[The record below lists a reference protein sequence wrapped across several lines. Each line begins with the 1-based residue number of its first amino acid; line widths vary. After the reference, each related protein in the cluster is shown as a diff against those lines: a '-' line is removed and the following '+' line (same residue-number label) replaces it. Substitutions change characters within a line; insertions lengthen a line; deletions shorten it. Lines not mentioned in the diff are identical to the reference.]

1 MFGLDVVAEV
11 VQPEPC
17 LTFSRGQLVADV
29 VGVGKAYEW
38 VGVGMLIMAA
48 GRQDKVGCRDEVEI
62 FWAPPTRRRR

>member
-11 VQPEPC
+11 VQPDLW

-48 GRQDKVGCRDEVEI
+48 GR
-62 FWAPPTRRRR
+62 